1 MRRGEIAR
9 VCNESRNL
17 MPTIRDWR
25 RERDMWVRVLES
37 QTSEGLDTWNHRIR
51 EVSLTNERQLR
62 TWLSDQGVTGYA
74 QSLLVME
81 RFGYPDFLLATAD
94 ELIQKQYAD
103 RAHLRPIYDAI
114 IIAAEH
120 YGELVIQAR
129 KTYVS
134 LVTPRRTFARV
145 QPRKTHV
152 DLGLRLENCEVGGR
166 LETSRLHHTMRVQ
179 IALTKPAEV
188 DAEVQHWLEL
198 AYRENS

>member
-1 MRRGEIAR
+1 
-9 VCNESRNL
+9 

-25 RERDMWVRVLES
+25 RNREMWVRVLES
-37 QTSEGLDTWNHRIR
+37 QTSEGLDSWNHRIR
-51 EVSLTNERQLR
+51 GESIANEHQLR
-62 TWLSDQGVTGYA
+62 TWLSAQGVTGYA

-94 ELIQKQYAD
+94 ELIEKQYAD

-114 IIAAEH
+114 IIAAERH
-120 YGELVIQAR
+120 GELVIQAR

-166 LETSRLHHTMRVQ
+166 LEISRLHHTMRVQ
-179 IALTKPAEV
+179 IALTKPEEV
-188 DAEVQHWLEL
+188 DAEVQHWIER
-198 AYRENS
+198 AYLENS